1 PCLNCASNHV
11 HCEYRQH
18 DRKRTPASSDYA
30 QSLERRVRSLEARIA
45 ELEGLN
51 GHAADDVPQPVAQ
64 NLTSQT
70 YLTSNS
76 GRECLTLDP
85 RGSLIY
91 HGTTSILRDTGN
103 PNHFL
108 QATGTTTPDYEHVAS
123 HFGIDLEGSA
133 IMTGLQHFFKW
144 QYLNFMFIY
153 REAFLEDYF
162 GTSAARRYWSP
173 ALLLSVCAL
182 GLLMSDQENHKA
194 ESSKYFNAA
203 ESIALVTGLADPS
216 VVAVQTF
223 LCLAFYSIC
232 NGICQK
238 IGHSQVI
245 LTSQGVAFRMAQD
258 LSFQKDPERWLCDDL
273 SILTDVDIEVRRRI
287 YWGCHSSDKL
297 ISLILGRPMHLA
309 YDAAEVAML
318 EMIP

>member
-1 PCLNCASNHV
+1 MQ
-11 HCEYRQH
+11 CEYRQH

-30 QSLERRVRSLEARIA
+30 QCLERRVRSLEARIA

-51 GHAADDVPQPVAQ
+51 GHAADDVPEPVVQ

-108 QATGTTTPDYEHVAS
+108 QATGTTAPDYEHVAS

-144 QYLNFMFIY
+144 QYPNFMFIY

-194 ESSKYFNAA
+194 ESSKCFNAA
-203 ESIALVTGLADPS
+203 ESITLVTGFADP
-216 VVAVQTF
+216 
-223 LCLAFYSIC
+223 
-232 NGICQK
+232 
-238 IGHSQVI
+238 
-245 LTSQGVAFRMAQD
+245 
-258 LSFQKDPERWLCDDL
+258 
-273 SILTDVDIEVRRRI
+273 
-287 YWGCHSSDKL
+287 
-297 ISLILGRPMHLA
+297 
-309 YDAAEVAML
+309 
-318 EMIP
+318 

>member
-103 PNHFL
+103 PNDFL
-108 QATGTTTPDYEHVAS
+108 QATGTTVPDYEH
-123 HFGIDLEGSA
+123 
-133 IMTGLQHFFKW
+133 
-144 QYLNFMFIY
+144 YPNFMFIY
-153 REAFLEDYF
+153 REAFFEDHF
-162 GTSAARRYWSP
+162 GTRAASRYWTP
-173 ALLLSVCAL
+173 ALLLS
-182 GLLMSDQENHKA
+182 A
-194 ESSKYFNAA
+194 ESSKCFNAA
-203 ESIALVTGLADPS
+203 ESIALVTGFADPS

-223 LCLAFYSIC
+223 LCLAFYSIG
-232 NGICQK
+232 NGK
-238 IGHSQVI
+238 MSKGWAFSV
-245 LTSQGVAFRMAQD
+245 LTSQGAAFRMAQD
-258 LSFQKDPERWLCDDL
+258 LGFQKDPERWLCDDL

-287 YWGCHSSDKL
+287 YWGCYSSDKL
-297 ISLILGRPMHLA
+297 ISLILGRP
-309 YDAAEVAML
+309 
-318 EMIP
+318 IT